1 MRKGD
6 VKILIRNLRKIEEN
20 KTENEALDLGAV
32 SGSTLV
38 ACDENGTPLIND
50 DGTKVCNCLEP
61 NPSMFPDSKY
71 YCLECWGEY
80 YR

>member
-1 MRKGD
+1 MEHEKLNNRKTA
-6 VKILIRNLRKIEEN
+6 NS
-20 KTENEALDLGAV
+20 DLGAV

-38 ACDENGTPLIND
+38 DCDENGTPLIND

-80 YR
+80 CR

>member
-6 VKILIRNLRKIEEN
+6 VKTLIRNLRKAEEKKELETAN
-20 KTENEALDLGAV
+20 V
-32 SGSTLV
+32 STLV
-38 ACDENGTPLIND
+38 ACDDQGTPLID
-50 DGTKVCNCLEP
+50 EDGSKICNCLEP